1 MTITVDIKP
10 EVQAELERRAASM
23 ESDPATYAA
32 GLIES
37 ALEIPKPAPKLT
49 PEGLKEFLREM
60 AKYSDEIHSL
70 PDEAFTRESI
80 YQDHD

>member
-10 EVQAELERRAASM
+10 EVQAELERRAALM
-23 ESDPATYAA
+23 ERDPATYAA
-32 GLIES
+32 SLIES
-37 ALEIPKPAPKLT
+37 ALYIPDDAGKLT
-49 PEGLKEFLREM
+49 PEGLKEFFRVM
-60 AKYSDEIHSL
+60 SQYSHEIPSL